1 MTMHSMD
8 EKLLL
13 QQIADGSEKAFTLLL
28 EQKWNN
34 IYWQALTYVR
44 SSSQAQD
51 IVQDVFLKI
60 WQKRKTLPEVAHF
73 DSFLFIIARNHI
85 ISTLRKKTAFPL
97 GYDALEV
104 EEKYY
109 LPDKTLSR
117 KNLAELI
124 ARAIDLLPQQQKTAY
139 LLSRDQG
146 LSHEE
151 IARSMQVSKEAA
163 KKNICRALNF
173 LRSYINTHA
182 DVTMLL
188 PMVYIILGW
197 PGIKNF

>member
-13 QQIADGSEKAFTLLL
+13 QQIADGSEKAFALLL

-60 WQKRKTLPEVAHF
+60 WQKRKQLPDVEQF

-85 ISTLRKKTAFPL
+85 ISTLRKKTAYPL

-109 LPDKTLSR
+109 LPDKALSR

-124 ARAIDLLPQQQKTAY
+124 SRAIDLLPQQQRTAY

-151 IARSMQVSKEAA
+151 IAKNMQVSKEAA

-173 LRSYINTHA
+173 LRTYISAHA
-182 DVTMLL
+182 DVTILL
-188 PMVYIILGW
+188 PMVFALLCW
-197 PGIKNF
+197 SFIKNF

>member
-13 QQIADGSEKAFTLLL
+13 QQIADGSEQAFALLL

-51 IVQDVFLKI
+51 IVQDVFIKI
-60 WQKRKTLPEVAHF
+60 WQKRKTLPDVANF
-73 DSFLFIIARNHI
+73 DSFLFIVARNHI
-85 ISTLRKKTAFPL
+85 ISALRKKTAFPL
-97 GYDALEV
+97 DYDALEV

-109 LPDKTLSR
+109 LPDKTLFR

-151 IARSMQVSKEAA
+151 IAKSMQVSKEAA

-197 PGIKNF
+197 PGIKYF

>member
-1 MTMHSMD
+1 MNSMD

-13 QQIADGSEKAFTLLL
+13 QQVADGSEKAFALLL

-34 IYWQALTYVR
+34 IYWQAFTYVR

-60 WQKRKTLPEVAHF
+60 WQKRKQLPDVAQF
-73 DSFLFIIARNHI
+73 DSFLFIVARNHI
-85 ISTLRKKTAFPL
+85 ISTLRKKTALPL
-97 GYDALEV
+97 GYDTLEV

-124 ARAIDLLPQQQKTAY
+124 ARAVDLLPQQQRTAY

-173 LRSYINTHA
+173 LRSYINAHA

-188 PMVYIILGW
+188 PMFYVILSW
-197 PGIKNF
+197 PGINNF

>member
-1 MTMHSMD
+1 MD

-13 QQIADGSEKAFTLLL
+13 QQVADGSEKAFALLL

-34 IYWQALTYVR
+34 IYWQAFTYVR

-60 WQKRKTLPEVAHF
+60 WQTRKQLPDVAQF
-73 DSFLFIIARNHI
+73 DSFLFIVARNHI
-85 ISTLRKKTAFPL
+85 ISTLRKKTALPL
-97 GYDALEV
+97 GYDTLAV

-124 ARAIDLLPQQQKTAY
+124 ARAVDLLPQQQRTAY

-173 LRSYINTHA
+173 LRSYINAHA

-188 PMVYIILGW
+188 PMVYVILSW
-197 PGIKNF
+197 PGINNF